1 MHFKG
6 DRNMDLLLF
15 GTALMLLIAVERMPR
30 LQLHASP
37 FFRPFFVSDFWYLAT
52 GAVLLSVV
60 MRTQALPWA
69 GIFSESIRQTL
80 ADAPLMLTGGMA
92 LVLHDLGAYLSHIM
106 LHRFTLLWEFHKVHH
121 SSRALDWLATF
132 RAHLCEHALRHL
144 LSPVLLILLGFPL
157 IAVGMASAVTG
168 VWAALVHA
176 NLGGSWRWLE
186 PVLISPRLHR
196 LHHVP
201 ATSTRNFGVFLS
213 VWDRLGGTLATD
225 PTAALQP
232 LGVPGAVERYPQT
245 WPQQFV
251 EPFRYFIA
259 ERMERAAI

>member
-1 MHFKG
+1 
-6 DRNMDLLLF
+6 MDLLLF
-15 GTALMLLIAVERMPR
+15 GTALMLLIAVERLPR

-80 ADAPLMLTGGMA
+80 AEAPFMLTGGMA
-92 LVLHDLGAYLSHIM
+92 LVLHDLGAYLLHMM

-121 SSRALDWLATF
+121 SSRTLDWLATF

-144 LSPVLLILLGFPL
+144 LSPVLLIILGFPL
-157 IAVGMASAVTG
+157 IAVGMASLVTG
-168 VWAALVHA
+168 VWAVLVHA

-186 PVLISPRLHR
+186 PVLITPRLHR

-213 VWDRLGGTLATD
+213 VWDRLGDTLVTD

-232 LGVPGAVERYPQT
+232 TGVPGAVERYPQT

-251 EPFRYFIA
+251 EPFTRRTTYEQTA
-259 ERMERAAI
+259 YKAAAPSYDAQ